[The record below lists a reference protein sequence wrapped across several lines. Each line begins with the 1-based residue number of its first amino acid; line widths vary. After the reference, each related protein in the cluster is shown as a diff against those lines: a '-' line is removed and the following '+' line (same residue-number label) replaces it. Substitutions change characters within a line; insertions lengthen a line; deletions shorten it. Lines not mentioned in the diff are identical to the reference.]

1 MESTKHPAAAS
12 ALPSQ
17 AVIGNGRTAEVMA
30 VGNDRIIKRFRNG
43 FPSHAVR
50 AEFAASDWVYR
61 QGLSVPRVFELME
74 DKAGLAIVFQRIQ
87 GPTLM
92 KRLLL
97 PGLQKRGARLLATLH
112 AEIHRIPTDEASP
125 FRSMKNALTASIR
138 EAPILTET
146 EKERIIRYT
155 EALPEEMRLCHGDFH
170 PDNVLL
176 GTQPVI
182 IDWATAVSGSPAGD
196 AARTVL
202 MLQYGSLPDGTPQWI
217 NTIVGL
223 VRKCLTRTYLEHYLK
238 LSGLS
243 HGDLE
248 QWMLPVAAARLIEW
262 LPPKEKTQLAGLVR
276 TRLKE
281 LEAAGG

>member
-1 MESTKHPAAAS
+1 M
-12 ALPSQ
+12 
-17 AVIGNGRTAEVMA
+17 
-30 VGNDRIIKRFRNG
+30 
-43 FPSHAVR
+43 
-50 AEFAASDWVYR
+50 
-61 QGLSVPRVFELME
+61 
-74 DKAGLAIVFQRIQ
+74 FQRIQ

-97 PGLQKRGARLLATLH
+97 PGFQKRGARLLASMQT
-112 AEIHRIPTDEASP
+112 EIHRIPTDESAP
-125 FRSMKNALTASIR
+125 FRSMKLALTSSIR
-138 EAPILTET
+138 EAPILTEP

-155 EALPEEMRLCHGDFH
+155 EALPEENRLCHGDFH

-176 GTQPVI
+176 GKQPVI

-202 MLQYGSLPDGTPQWI
+202 MLQYGSLPEKTPQWI
-217 NTIVGL
+217 NVIVGL
-223 VRKCLTRTYLEHYLK
+223 VRKRLTRTYLEQYLK

-243 HGDLE
+243 RRELE

-262 LPPKEKTQLAGLVR
+262 LPTQEKTQLAGLVR

>member
-1 MESTKHPAAAS
+1 METAKRPADKKAS
-12 ALPSQ
+12 SSQ
-17 AVIGNGRTAEVMA
+17 AIVGNGRTAQVMA
-30 VGNDRIIKRFRNG
+30 LGKDRIMKRYRSS
-43 FPSHAVR
+43 FPAHAIR
-50 AEFAASDWVYR
+50 TEFAASDWVYR
-61 QGLSVPRVFELME
+61 QGLSVPRAFELLE
-74 DKAGLAIVFQRIQ
+74 EETGLSIVFQRIE

-92 KRLLL
+92 KRILV
-97 PGLQKRGARLLATLH
+97 PGFQKRGARLLASLH
-112 AEIHRIPTDEASP
+112 TEIHRIPTDESAP
-125 FRSMKNALTASIR
+125 FRSMKSVLTASIR
-138 EAPILTET
+138 EAPLLTEA

-155 EALPEEMRLCHGDFH
+155 AALPEETRLCHGDFH

-217 NTIVGL
+217 NTVIGL
-223 VRKCLTRTYLEHYLK
+223 VRKRLTRTYLEHYLK
-238 LSGLS
+238 LSGIS
-243 HGDLE
+243 RRELE

-262 LPPKEKTQLAGLVR
+262 LPVQEKTQLAGLVR

-281 LEAAGG
+281 LEAAGD

>member
-1 MESTKHPAAAS
+1 MESAKHPAAAS
-12 ALPSQ
+12 TPPSQ
-17 AVIGNGRTAEVMA
+17 AVLGLGRTAEVMA
-30 VGNDRIIKRFRNG
+30 VGNDRIKKRFRSS
-43 FPSHAVR
+43 FPHHAIR

-61 QGLSVPRVFELME
+61 QGLSVPRVFELLE
-74 DKAGLAIVFQRIQ
+74 EEAGLSIVFQRIQ

-97 PGLQKRGARLLATLH
+97 PGFQKRGARLLASLH
-112 AEIHRIPTDEASP
+112 AEIHRIPTDESAP
-125 FRSMKNALTASIR
+125 FRSMKLALTSSIR

-155 EALPEEMRLCHGDFH
+155 EVLPEETRLCHGDFH

-176 GTQPVI
+176 GKQPVI

-202 MLQYGSLPDGTPQWI
+202 MLQYGSLPDKTPQWI
-217 NTIVGL
+217 NVIVGL
-223 VRKCLTRTYLEHYLK
+223 VRKRLTRTYLEQYLK

-243 HGDLE
+243 RRELE

-262 LPPKEKTQLAGLVR
+262 LPTQEKTQLAGLVR

>member
-1 MESTKHPAAAS
+1 MASAKHPAAAS
-12 ALPSQ
+12 AQLPQ
-17 AVIGNGRTAEVMA
+17 AVVGNGRTAQVIALDKE
-30 VGNDRIIKRFRNG
+30 RIVKRYRSS
-43 FPSHAVR
+43 FPAHAVR

-61 QGLSVPRVFELME
+61 QGLSVPRVFELLE
-74 DKAGLAIVFQRIQ
+74 EEAGLAIVFQRIQ

-92 KRLLL
+92 KRILV
-97 PGLQKRGARLLATLH
+97 PGFQKRGARLLASLQ
-112 AEIHRIPTDEASP
+112 AEMNRIPVDESAP

-138 EAPILTET
+138 EAPLLTET
-146 EKERIIRYT
+146 DKERIIRYT
-155 EALPEEMRLCHGDFH
+155 EALPEETRLCHGDFH

-176 GTQPVI
+176 GAQPCI

-217 NTIVGL
+217 NTVIGL
-223 VRKCLTRTYLEHYLK
+223 VRKRLTRTYLEHYLK
-238 LSGLS
+238 LSGIS
-243 HGDLE
+243 RRELE

-262 LPPKEKTQLAGLVR
+262 LPQQEKAQLTGLVR

-281 LEAAGG
+281 MEAAGG